1 MSIKLEN
8 AIEEAKSYFTD
19 EQELEVMQETD
30 SDVNFEVGFYK
41 GLLEAQSIVKDEIDL
56 ISSEEDY
63 LNNYIEILWDYI
75 SDNDIAEIMSRCDK
89 ELKKGVK

>member
-8 AIEEAKSYFTD
+8 AIKEAKSYFTD

-30 SDVNFEVGFYK
+30 SDVNFEIGFYK

-56 ISSEEDY
+56 LSSDKDY
-63 LNNYIEILWDYI
+63 LSDYIEILWEYI
-75 SDNDIAEIMSRCDK
+75 SDNDIPEIMSRCDK